1 MVDMSVI
8 KGIQEWNLSQVTG
21 VSKLLAVEKLITK
34 NPFMMNGE
42 RLTPSENDSAYLK

>member
-1 MVDMSVI
+1 MHDMVDMSVI
-8 KGIQEWNLSQVTG
+8 KGIQAQVTG

-42 RLTPSENDSAYLK
+42 RLTPSENDSACLK